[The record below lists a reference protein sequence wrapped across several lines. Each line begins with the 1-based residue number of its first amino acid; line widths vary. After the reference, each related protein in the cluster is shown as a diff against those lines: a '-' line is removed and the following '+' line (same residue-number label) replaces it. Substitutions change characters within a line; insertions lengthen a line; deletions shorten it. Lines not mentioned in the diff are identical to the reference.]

1 MPQCVAT
8 IKTGTQCTREGKNF
22 ENYCGTHFNIKI
34 RDDAEFRAR
43 YEVHQ
48 ANEARLAREAAA
60 ERAVRI
66 AEAEAAR
73 RAAEEARRTAEL
85 AARRTEKIAKRTRH
99 LAEVATLCPVKILDH
114 ARKAVE
120 IWATNNVAGYS
131 IPKAYAAAAYNSSR
145 HEGFVPLMTAIV
157 KLRFQAFNNHPDHA
171 NYRDVP
177 AAERDEVLT
186 ELHASLAPY
195 GEIDLLR
202 TITESDPVRA
212 HIVNRARI
220 EEEADRR
227 HRAEEA
233 ERVRRAAFQAQL
245 REAPV
250 VFQRDPEGGINL
262 RAFATDTQS
271 VHRSS
276 VQNSTHKAVVALLAR
291 PKLEGVDA
299 LEEAV
304 ASFNDPARVRWWG
317 QGPTEA
323 ARTAAAATARDAAV
337 TELTNDYF
345 NTEAFSVRYG
355 DVVDRLWAFIR
366 GHEHHNDLCTRFAQE
381 IYEGRG
387 MCSNGKMARLVNV
400 LMGYDDTLMTEAP
413 REVFQFRMAAL
424 RKAPRAEREP
434 AARALFREFNIP
446 EEEQDA
452 WLEPLMD
459 DDDAPPAPAP
469 APAAAAGGAAGAAAR
484 M

>member
-1 MPQCVAT
+1 MPLCIA
-8 IKTGTQCTREGKNF
+8 ITGRGAQCTRDGKYF
-22 ENYCGTHFNIKI
+22 ENHCGMHFNKKL
-34 RDDAEFRAR
+34 RDDAAFRAR
-43 YEVHQ
+43 HEVHQ
-48 ANEARLAREAAA
+48 ANEVRLAREAVADRARRAA
-60 ERAVRI
+60 EIEVT
-66 AEAEAAR
+66 R

-85 AARRTEKIAKRTRH
+85 AVRRAEKITKRARH
-99 LAEVATLCPVKILDH
+99 LGEVATLGPVKILDH
-114 ARKAVE
+114 ARKAID
-120 IWATNNVAGYS
+120 IWATNNVTGYNV
-131 IPKAYAAAAYNSSR
+131 PKAYAAVAYNSSR
-145 HEGFVPLMTAIV
+145 HEGFVPVMIALV
-157 KLRFQAFNNHPDHA
+157 KLRFQAFNNHPEHV

-177 AAERDEVLT
+177 EAERNEVLT
-186 ELHASLAPY
+186 ELQAALVPY

-202 TITESDPVRA
+202 VLTDSDPVRA
-212 HIVNRARI
+212 QVVGRQRA
-220 EEEADRR
+220 EEEAARR
-227 HRAEEA
+227 AAAIEA
-233 ERVRRAAFQAQL
+233 ERVRAAAFQAQL

-262 RAFATDTQS
+262 RAFAADTQS

-276 VQNSTHKAVVALLAR
+276 VQNATHKAVVALLAR
-291 PKLEGVDA
+291 PTLEGVDV

-304 ASFNDPARVRWWG
+304 ASFNDPVRVRWWG

-323 ARTAAAATARDAAV
+323 ARAAAASAACAAAV

-345 NTEAFSVRYG
+345 NTEAFSFRYG
-355 DVVDRLWAFIR
+355 DVVDRIWAFIR

-434 AARALFREFNIP
+434 TARALFREFSIP

-459 DDDAPPAPAP
+459 EDDP
-469 APAAAAGGAAGAAAR
+469 APAAAPSTITHAGGGAAAAAR